1 YSFASS
7 MPPTSANRS
16 AGTLRTASAGLG
28 AGLVRNGILLYG
40 PRGTGKTF
48 LARATA
54 GEFGLNFD
62 YVSAPKL
69 GHRSPVGAAPRTT
82 WMPALNGR
90 CRCRCYGATAAER
103 HAGPSFGDGCQKRR
117 RLRLR
122 YGMP

>member
-28 AGLVRNGILLYG
+28 AGLVGNGILLYG

-54 GEFGLNFD
+54 GEFGLHFE

-69 GHRSPVGAAPRTT
+69 LTR
-82 WMPALNGR
+82 WI
-90 CRCRCYGATAAER
+90 GATGENIQGVFAQAAGRKPVLFFIGEI
-103 HAGPSFGDGCQKRR
+103 
-117 RLRLR
+117 
-122 YGMP
+122 